1 MRIKVF
7 SSVTNRL
14 LCWWG
19 CFSGLGV
26 CTIAVQGSAGG
37 WGGGVVRKALAVQSA
52 GRCTVVQRGEA
63 DRLGVVL
70 LFSNSSAVFSDFMDE
85 L

>member
-14 LCWWG
+14 LWGWG
-19 CFSGLGV
+19 CFSGV
-26 CTIAVQGSAGG
+26 CTIAVHGCGG
-37 WGGGVVRKALAVQSA
+37 WGGGAVRRALAVQFA

-63 DRLGVVL
+63 DRLEVVL
-70 LFSNSSAVFSDFMDE
+70 LFSNSSADFSDFSDK

>member
-14 LCWWG
+14 LWGWG

-26 CTIAVQGSAGG
+26 CTIAVQGCAGG
-37 WGGGVVRKALAVQSA
+37 WGGGAVRRALAVQFA

-70 LFSNSSAVFSDFMDE
+70 LFSNSSAVFSDFMKE